1 MQAHILVIDDESSA
15 CRMIELML
23 KSKKYAAT
31 CVTNGQEGLKL
42 LQQSPDAFQL
52 ILLDM
57 MMPVMDGLEFMALL
71 GVEHPFK
78 HIPVILQ
85 TGTQCF
91 DEINKALELG
101 VRCCLR
107 KPFSRT
113 ELISTIQLV
122 LSGTSSIPK
131 IISSH
136 EFEDINEKM
145 ADSRL

>member
-1 MQAHILVIDDESSA
+1 MQAHILVIDDEPGA

-42 LQQSPDAFQL
+42 LQQSPDSFQL

-57 MMPVMDGLEFMALL
+57 MMPVMDGLEFMSSLNA
-71 GVEHPFK
+71 EHPFK

-113 ELISTIQLV
+113 ELINTIQLV
-122 LSGTSSIPK
+122 LSDNTSIPQ

-136 EFEDINEKM
+136 EFESANEKM
-145 ADSRL
+145 ADSSL